1 MSNDY
6 YDVDNDVM
14 MLTMPRMIIE
24 ISSASWSS
32 ALYRGSCFTMMIM
45 IKIMMIMMIE
55 IMMIMMIMMIIKMS
69 STSRSSALYRGS
81 CFTKRFTNVCSP
93 FYSDVCANIN
103 NLS

>member
-32 ALYRGSCFTMMIM
+32 ALYRGSCFT
-45 IKIMMIMMIE
+45 
-55 IMMIMMIMMIIKMS
+55 
-69 STSRSSALYRGS
+69 
-81 CFTKRFTNVCSP
+81 KRLTNVCSP
-93 FYSDVCANIN
+93 FHSDVCTDIDDK
-103 NLS
+103 S